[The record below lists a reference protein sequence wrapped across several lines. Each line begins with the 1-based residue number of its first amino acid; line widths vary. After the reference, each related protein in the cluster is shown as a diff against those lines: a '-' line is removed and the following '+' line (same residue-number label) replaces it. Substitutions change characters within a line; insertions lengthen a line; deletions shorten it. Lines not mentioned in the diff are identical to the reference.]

1 MAKDGQAEDHILLH
15 EQEEGWV
22 EEHILPSIP
31 ASSKILSV
39 GTFHQIIMDKLK

>member
-1 MAKDGQAEDHILLH
+1 MDLYRIEVSVIFH
-15 EQEEGWV
+15 EQEGWV

-31 ASSKILSV
+31 ASSKILLV